1 MPHFDRHDPLGWIF
15 KISQFFYYQGTPD
28 EECITV
34 ASFYLDGPT
43 LSWFQWMYRNNFI
56 TSWPTLLQAI
66 ETRFTPSFYDDP
78 RGALFKLVQRGTFID
93 YLTEFER
100 LANRIVGLS
109 PPILLSFFIYG
120 LNLEIR
126 RKVQV
131 FQPISVPQATAL
143 ARLQEDKLNHRRKHS
158 KPPFTTHQPSPLTL
172 HRASHLVANN
182 HSSKEHKKIWR
193 LDEKRAYVTIVRKN
207 GAPLIIVKAE
217 LYSLSPT
224 PITLH
229 NRS

>member
-1 MPHFDRHDPLGWIF
+1 MPHFDRHDPIGWIF

-158 KPPFTTHQPSPLTL
+158 KPPFTTHQPSPLTIP
-172 HRASHLVANN
+172 N
-182 HSSKEHKKIWR
+182 
-193 LDEKRAYVTIVRKN
+193 
-207 GAPLIIVKAE
+207 
-217 LYSLSPT
+217 PT
-224 PITLH
+224 PSQPPRRKQPFVQRTQEDMALRREKGICYNCEEKWSPSH
-229 NRS
+229 HCKGRVIFFIANSDNPP